1 MPESLA
7 DIEAIS
13 LRCRSDQSKLYISE
27 ALQCYRA
34 GAYRAT
40 IVTCWIA
47 VVFDLIDKIRELAL
61 SGDGTAKDLET
72 KYEQYIK
79 QIDAGNPQGIQ
90 SALEFERDILE
101 TCRKDLEFFDPQQ
114 YVDLTRLKEDRHRCA
129 HPSFQK
135 VGVPYAPSA
144 EQARLHIR
152 NAIVHV
158 LSQAPIQG
166 KAALAE
172 LKTMVCSA
180 YFPLDPDKALNQIR
194 SSSLNSANEALVK
207 GFIDQLVFG
216 FFARDDALFYK
227 TQVMVALNATHEM
240 YPALAE
246 ERLRK
251 QLNKVV
257 REVPD
262 ESFPGAAYL
271 VTAVTQGWEVLEGS
285 GRDKL
290 RQFIQ
295 HGPTDQVLAGLN
307 TLSAIS
313 DLSSA
318 IQTRVNA
325 LDFDD
330 LASAIESHGVKGPAK
345 ERALYFLSQSYS
357 WDRANTV
364 FSKAILPIF
373 DVLTHDDVVRIVKMP
388 TDHSSD
394 LPGAHGYELFLKK
407 VREGELIENNELN
420 SLLRENGASYMLP
433 QAEGA

>member
-1 MPESLA
+1 MTESLA
-7 DIEAIS
+7 DIEAMS

-34 GAYRAT
+34 GAYRAA

-61 SGDGTAKDLET
+61 AGDGTAKALEEKHE
-72 KYEQYIK
+72 KYIEQIE
-79 QIDAGNPQGIQ
+79 AGNPQGIQ

-114 YVDLTRLKEDRHRCA
+114 YVDLGRLKEDRHRCA

-135 VGVPYAPSA
+135 IGVPYSPSA

-152 NAIVHV
+152 NAIFDV
-158 LSQAPIQG
+158 LSQEPIQG

-172 LKTMVCSA
+172 LKTMISSA
-180 YFPLDPDKALNQIR
+180 YFPLETDKALKQLR

-216 FFARDDALFYK
+216 FFKREDPLFYK
-227 TQVMVALNATHEM
+227 TQVMVSLNAAHEM
-240 YPALAE
+240 YPAIAE

-251 QLNKVV
+251 QLNKVM
-257 REVPD
+257 RDVPD
-262 ESFPGAAYL
+262 DFFPGAAYL
-271 VTAVTQGWEVLEGS
+271 ATAVSQGWEVLEEA

-295 HGPTDQVLAGLN
+295 NGPTDQVLEGLN
-307 TLSAIS
+307 TFSTVR
-313 DLSSA
+313 DLA
-318 IQTRVNA
+318 PVIEARVGA
-325 LDFDD
+325 LEFDD
-330 LASAIESHGVKGPAK
+330 LATAIEAHGVKTPAK
-345 ERALYFLSQSYS
+345 ERALHFLSESYS
-357 WDRANTV
+357 WDRANSV
-364 FSKAILPIF
+364 FSKLILPLF
-373 DVLTHDDVVRIVKMP
+373 DILNRDDIVRIVRMP
-388 TDHSSD
+388 TEHNSD

-407 VREGELIENNELN
+407 VRESGLIDDDELN
-420 SLLRENGASYMLP
+420 TLLRENGARYLLP
-433 QAEGA
+433 QDERA